1 MPKTNAKRAKVTTEK
16 RIKIE
21 TAKLGAP
28 KFPGH
33 TCPSI
38 DYVQEMLEQ
47 IAERGDV
54 WAVSQAEYARDILEY
69 VRISIFLK
77 PTIEKKHLNFRNSQF
92 CLPVNLNCFNFET
105 FARF

>member
-1 MPKTNAKRAKVTTEK
+1 MPRTNAKRAKITTEK

-28 KFPGH
+28 KVPGH

-47 IAERGDV
+47 IAERGDE
-54 WAVSQAEYARDILEY
+54 WAVNQASFVRDILEY
-69 VRISIFLK
+69 VRISNDELRSSSKYWYDKFK
-77 PTIEKKHLNFRNSQF
+77 E
-92 CLPVNLNCFNFET
+92 
-105 FARF
+105 AA